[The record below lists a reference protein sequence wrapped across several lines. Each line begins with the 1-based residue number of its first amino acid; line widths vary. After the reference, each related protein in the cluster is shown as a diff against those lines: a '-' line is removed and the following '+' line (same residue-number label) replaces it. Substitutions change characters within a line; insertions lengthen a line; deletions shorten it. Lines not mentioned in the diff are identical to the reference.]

1 MIVGAGFEIPCCTV
15 KPFTSVELCP
25 SGFVTMMLCAPVG
38 AVPKMLI
45 FAVICV
51 PELKAHEF
59 TLIPAPK
66 LQLAP
71 ETNLLP
77 VRTTL
82 RFAWFCV
89 PAFGLAA
96 VNTGADVV
104 VTVIVRVL
112 GLGSVI
118 PALSVTVNETVYV
131 PAVENVIVPG
141 FASVLVA
148 GDPPRNTHE

>member
-1 MIVGAGFEIPCCTV
+1 
-15 KPFTSVELCP
+15 
-25 SGFVTMMLCAPVG
+25 ML
-38 AVPKMLI
+38 M

-51 PELKAHEF
+51 VELNVHELM
-59 TLIPAPK
+59 LIPAPK

-77 VRTTL
+77 VRTTF

-89 PAFGLAA
+89 PEFGLA
-96 VNTGADVV
+96 VVKIGAGVF

-118 PALSVTVNETVYV
+118 PALSVTVKETV
-131 PAVENVIVPG
+131 
-141 FASVLVA
+141 
-148 GDPPRNTHE
+148 